1 FARRDL
7 GSANVFGRID
17 RGQTRRDILR
27 RTHLG
32 AGARLGADR
41 LHGQAVTERD
51 IMMDLVQRRRRQFKT
66 GGVDTPA
73 ITEVH
78 EPADFVDG
86 EERLDAIAQA
96 FGDIAGVIRE
106 RFGRLARLP
115 SADTV
120 LQRLRQVPMIEGR
133 KRLNPVREEFVQEA
147 IVEVEAFG
155 VRRAGPVG
163 KYPRPCD
170 RKSIGFDAEPLDQAN
185 VFLVAMI
192 VIVGAVAVAVIP
204 DLPQRMA
211 KSVPY
216 RLAPA
221 VFLDRAFDLI
231 GGCGGAPDKAA
242 RKTG

>member
-1 FARRDL
+1 M
-7 GSANVFGRID
+7 
-17 RGQTRRDILR
+17 
-27 RTHLG
+27 
-32 AGARLGADR
+32 
-41 LHGQAVTERD
+41 TERD
-51 IMMDLVQRRRRQFKT
+51 IMMDLVQHRRRQFKT

-96 FGDIAGVIRE
+96 FGHIAGVIRE

-185 VFLVAMI
+185 VFLVPMI
-192 VIVGAVAVAVIP
+192 VIVGAVRVAAIADFARGVGEGVPDRRGAAVLGHRAL
-204 DLPQRMA
+204 DLVGRRGRAPQEAGGEAEQLGARVGLGGGHA
-211 KSVPY
+211 CLP
-216 RLAPA
+216 RL
-221 VFLDRAFDLI
+221 
-231 GGCGGAPDKAA
+231 
-242 RKTG
+242 